1 MNKKSISP
9 EPGKRIRQIRKKL
22 GLSRARFEE
31 LTGVSA
37 SSLRYL
43 ETGTR
48 ELFPPKARLLA
59 TIFIY
64 RFSLKEEEAGEYF
77 LLYGEKK
84 DDSIEVI
91 KKQP

>member
-22 GLSRARFEE
+22 GLSRIQFEE

-37 SSLRYL
+37 STLRYL
-43 ETGTR
+43 EIGAR
-48 ELFPPKARLLA
+48 ELFPAKARLLA

-77 LLYGEKK
+77 LLNGEQS
-84 DDSIEVI
+84 DNSIEDV
-91 KKQP
+91 